1 MILANLFD
9 EMKYHQVM
17 ILSRILTMIL
27 CTGLCFGF
35 RSHVECIYARPDAT
49 YSPMSC
55 NTQPMREQ
63 ALAIGRIS
71 TYHQVRE
78 MFAVSGLKL
87 KIPVYAHRFLATDP
101 VCDLVYPF
109 YTASEGDIMQ
119 EITASNSMYN
129 QIGLNVELV
138 LLDIIEH
145 RSDSAVVMNFL
156 DCVSTG
162 YHETYD
168 QSFWNRYGIAGAI
181 NIFCV
186 DSDSPSAQHAN
197 FPDGARPNMV
207 VMKYY
212 NNGWSTLHELG
223 HTFTLLHTFETYYG
237 SEAVTR
243 DPGDP
248 CYNAETAG
256 DKLADTEATINLG
269 FLDEMIVAQ
278 DDPGCDLE
286 ATCACQ
292 MHYVNAPTDDC
303 NVPLVMNNDVWGNM
317 MNYGS
322 RNCSR
327 VFTQG
332 QVDRMWNGIMTKI
345 ELGQFNFCLLQPLD
359 NCLPVYFSFGANI
372 TNGQYIETSSFI
384 QVSDNINSP
393 GQETQMRSALTLLT
407 DGFRAVEGSEV
418 FIRFDPCNCN

>member
-1 MILANLFD
+1 
-9 EMKYHQVM
+9 M
-17 ILSRILTMIL
+17 ILSRILTIIL
-27 CTGLCFGF
+27 CAGLCVGF
-35 RSHVECIYARPDAT
+35 RPHVECISAIPGAT
-49 YSPMSC
+49 YSPWLCS
-55 NTQPMREQ
+55 TQPEQ
-63 ALAIGRIS
+63 ELDCKHVSSYQNA
-71 TYHQVRE
+71 RE

-101 VCDLVYPF
+101 ICDLIHPF

-119 EITASNSMYN
+119 EITAANSMYN

-138 LLDIIEH
+138 LLDILEH
-145 RSDSAVVMNFL
+145 RSDSAIVMNFL

-181 NIFCV
+181 NLFCV

-197 FPDGARPNMV
+197 FPGDATPNMV
-207 VMKYY
+207 VLKYY

-223 HTFTLLHTFETYYG
+223 HTFNLLHTFETSFG
-237 SEAVTR
+237 SEEVTR
-243 DPGDP
+243 VPGDP
-248 CYNAETAG
+248 CYNANTAG
-256 DKLADTEATINLG
+256 DQLADTEATINLE

-292 MHYVNAPTDDC
+292 FHYVNAPTDGC
-303 NVPLVMNNDVWGNM
+303 NVPLVMNNNVWGNM

-345 ELGQFNFCLLQPLD
+345 ELGHFNFCLLLPPD
-359 NCLPVYFSFGANI
+359 NCLPVYVSAGAVI
-372 TNGQYIETSSFI
+372 TNGQYIETSGLI
-384 QVSDNINSP
+384 LVSDHINSP
-393 GQETQMRSALTLLT
+393 GQKTHMRSTLTLLT
-407 DGFRAVEGSEV
+407 DGFQAVEGSEV
-418 FIRFDPCNCN
+418 FIRYDPCNCN